1 MDTVALGTAGLRGWR
16 AKVGDAV
23 AEPAARH
30 SPMSADQVRAA
41 VGALFFLL
49 SLVYV
54 TGTLR
59 RMLGRRPA

>member
-16 AKVGDAV
+16 RKVGDAV
-23 AEPAARH
+23 AEPAARNTRF
-30 SPMSADQVRAA
+30 SRDQVRAV
-41 VGALFFLL
+41 VGAVFFLL

-59 RMLGRRPA
+59 RILGRSTR